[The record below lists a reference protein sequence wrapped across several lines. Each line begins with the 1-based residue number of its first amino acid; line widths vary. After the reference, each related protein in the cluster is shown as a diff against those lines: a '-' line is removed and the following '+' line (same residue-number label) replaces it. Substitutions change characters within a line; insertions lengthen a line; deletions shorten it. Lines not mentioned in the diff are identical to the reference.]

1 MSLREFQT
9 ALGRMVR
16 NTARVAVAV
25 GTCVDEPNGTTSADG
40 SDGADPLWSLQ
51 LDTQE
56 RECLEALRPTAAFQ
70 FTRAVQ
76 RSWCEQRAAN
86 AASLTLSVLPDDM
99 RRGVLEKWVDSGG
112 GTLSFFGAE
121 ADALLDF
128 IAEQLLDPSTELY
141 ICRLEQITLR
151 ASIQAT
157 CFQAPDLAL
166 FDLWRPV
173 RRARHAGMVTTLLIA
188 PGLDGVQRVASPEE
202 QLLWER
208 LTVPA
213 TAATLLQEGYWR
225 DSIETLLQIGALEY
239 GC

>member
-1 MSLREFQT
+1 MPLREFQT

-16 NTARVAVAV
+16 NTD
-25 GTCVDEPNGTTSADG
+25 GT
-40 SDGADPLWSLQ
+40 DPLSSLL
-51 LDTQE
+51 LDAGE
-56 RECLEALRPTAAFQ
+56 RECLHALQPTAAFQ

-86 AASLTLSVLPDDM
+86 AAALTLSILPDDV
-99 RRGVLEKWVDSGG
+99 RRGVLEEWVSSGG

-128 IAEQLLDPSTELY
+128 IARQLPDPSTELN
-141 ICRLEQITLR
+141 ICRLEQATIR
-151 ASIQAT
+151 ASIHASD
-157 CFQAPDLAL
+157 FQAPDPAL
-166 FDLWRPV
+166 FDLQRPL
-173 RRARHAGMVTTLLIA
+173 RRAQHAALVTALLIA
-188 PGLDGVQRVASPEE
+188 PGLDLLHRVVSPLE

-213 TAATLLQEGYWR
+213 TAATLLQEDYPR
-225 DSIETLLQIGALEY
+225 DLIETMLHIGALEH